1 MSNRDDAGDYAGL
14 EESVRRGQAAQKA
27 VDAEIAKVM
36 REPRGHPGCRY
47 YGHSNVALR
56 AIRELVSSGGNECAL
71 IHTSYAPCEMTMA
84 GMQPD
89 QALCP
94 RAIARLASGE
104 KP

>member
-1 MSNRDDAGDYAGL
+1 MPNHDDAADYDSL
-14 EESVRRGQAAQKA
+14 PSLR
-27 VDAEIAKVM
+27 VM

-47 YGHSNVALR
+47 YGNSHTILR
-56 AIRELVSSGGNECAL
+56 ATKELVSSGGNECAL